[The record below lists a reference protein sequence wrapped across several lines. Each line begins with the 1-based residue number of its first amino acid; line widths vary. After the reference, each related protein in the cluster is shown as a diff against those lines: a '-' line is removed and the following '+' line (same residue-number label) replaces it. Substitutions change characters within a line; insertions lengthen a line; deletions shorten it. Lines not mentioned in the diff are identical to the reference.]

1 MAEGVEQASS
11 LASAACGSTVLYKR
25 DACATGG
32 RHAFDF
38 NPRRRVYLS
47 RGPQRPHPAVSSSA
61 RHAFVLGVPLPG
73 A

>member
-47 RGPQRPHPAVSSSA
+47 HGPQGPYPAV
-61 RHAFVLGVPLPG
+61 
-73 A
+73 